1 MGMAK
6 LGPLDPF
13 VVATGLTLYT
23 PITIRIVLVYCQH
36 NLHKAGK
43 KILNR

>member
-1 MGMAK
+1 MHMGMAK

-23 PITIRIVLVYCQH
+23 PITIRVVLVYCTIS
-36 NLHKAGK
+36 
-43 KILNR
+43 ILPAQFA